1 MERSGDLMLQ
11 ADVEHYRDKVI
22 SLQLE
27 AFKLENSALNK
38 LSDGRIQALRSMASF
53 YIEQLEKRRES

>member
-1 MERSGDLMLQ
+1 MLQ

-38 LSDGRIQALRSMASF
+38 LSDGRIRALRSMASF
-53 YIEQLEKRRES
+53 YIEQLEKPRES